1 MDILDD
7 LEFRGLIYQKSN
19 LEGLRKEMNKGKI
32 SLYCGFD
39 PTADSLHIGHL
50 LPVLVLKRFQD
61 AGHQPIALVGGGTGL
76 IGDPSGKKEERDL
89 NSHEIVENWSTALKN
104 QLEQFLDFKNKDNS
118 ALIANNYDW
127 LGEIKVIDF
136 LRDIGK
142 YFTVPYMLAKESVK
156 LRLDDAMLEKK
167 SAISV
172 PISDKSEILQSE
184 SGISFTE
191 FNYMVLQAYD
201 FLNLFEK
208 YDCKLQIG
216 GSDQW
221 GNITAGI
228 DLIKK
233 KAWEEVYGL
242 TVPLVSK
249 ADGTKFGK
257 TETGTIWLDAKK
269 TTPYQFYQF
278 WINADDKDVI
288 QYLKYFTF
296 LSKEEIENL
305 EKEVQKNPEKREAQK
320 VLANKVTS
328 LVHGE
333 KIAKFAKKISQKLFY
348 DDIQDFSEEEL
359 QMVFE
364 NIEIISF
371 QDIKEINLI
380 DLLID
385 AKACS
390 SKRQAREDIQNG
402 IIFINGNSYKDIQQI
417 IKKSD
422 CFYNKYLVIKKG
434 KKNYY
439 FALWK

>member
-7 LEFRGLIYQKSN
+7 LKFRGLINQASN
-19 LEGLRKEMNKGKI
+19 LEGLRKEMNKGRT

-50 LPVLVLKRFQD
+50 LPILTLKRFQG

-76 IGDPSGKKEERDL
+76 IGDPSGKKEERTL
-89 NSHEIVENWSTALKN
+89 NPDEVVEKWSNALKT
-104 QLEQFLDFKNKDNS
+104 QLAQFLDFKRKDNP
-118 ALIANNYDW
+118 ALIVNNYDW
-127 LGEIKVIDF
+127 LGKIKAIDF

-142 YFTVPYMLAKESVK
+142 YFTVSYMLAKESVK
-156 LRLDDAMLEKK
+156 ARL
-167 SAISV
+167 
-172 PISDKSEILQSE
+172 E

-201 FLNLFEK
+201 FLNLFKK

-233 KAWEEVYGL
+233 KTEKEVYGL
-242 TVPLVSK
+242 TLPLASK

-278 WINADDKDVI
+278 WVNTGDRDVV

-296 LSKEEIENL
+296 LSKQEIESL
-305 EKEVQKNPEKREAQK
+305 EKKVKKNPEKREAQK
-320 VLANKVTS
+320 ILANKVTS
-328 LVHGE
+328 LVHDE
-333 KIAKFAKKISQKLFY
+333 KTAQFVEKISQKLFY
-348 DDIQDFSEEEL
+348 NNIKDFSEKEL
-359 QMVFE
+359 QMIFE

-371 QDIKEINLI
+371 KNIKEINLI
-380 DLLID
+380 DLLTNM
-385 AKACS
+385 KVCS
-390 SKRQAREDIQNG
+390 SKRQAREDIQNK
-402 IIFINGNSYKDIQQI
+402 IIFINGRLYDDAQQI

-422 CFYNKYLVIKKG
+422 CLYNKYLIIKKG

>member
-7 LEFRGLIYQKSN
+7 LKFRGLINQASN

-50 LPVLVLKRFQD
+50 VPILTLKRFRN

-76 IGDPSGKKEERDL
+76 IGDPGGKKEERTL
-89 NSHEIVENWSTALKN
+89 NPDEVVKKWSNALKT
-104 QLEQFLDFKNKDNS
+104 QLEQFLDFKSKNNP
-118 ALIANNYDW
+118 ALMVNNYDW
-127 LGEIKVIDF
+127 LGQIKAIDF

-142 YFTVPYMLAKESVK
+142 YFTISYMLAKESVK
-156 LRLDDAMLEKK
+156 ARL
-167 SAISV
+167 
-172 PISDKSEILQSE
+172 E

-208 YDCKLQIG
+208 YNCKLQIG

-233 KAWEEVYGL
+233 KAGEEVYGL
-242 TVPLVSK
+242 TVPLASK

-278 WINADDKDVI
+278 WINTDDRDVI

-305 EKEVQKNPEKREAQK
+305 EKKVQKNPEERESQK

-333 KIAKFAKKISQKLFY
+333 KIAKFAEKISQKLFY
-348 DDIQDFSEEEL
+348 NDIQDFSEKEL

-371 QDIKEINLI
+371 QNTKEINLI

-385 AKACS
+385 AKVCS
-390 SKRQAREDIQNG
+390 SKRQAREDVQNG

-417 IKKSD
+417 IKKSGCLYD
-422 CFYNKYLVIKKG
+422 KYLVIKKG

-439 FALWK
+439 FTLWK

>member
-7 LEFRGLIYQKSN
+7 LKFRGLINQVSN
-19 LEGLRKEMNKGKI
+19 LDGLRKEMNEGKI

-50 LPVLVLKRFQD
+50 LPILTLKRLQE

-76 IGDPSGKKEERDL
+76 IGDPSGKKEERVL
-89 NSHEIVENWSTALKN
+89 NPDEVVEKWSNVLKT
-104 QLEQFLDFKNKDNS
+104 QLEQFLDFKSKDNP
-118 ALIANNYDW
+118 ALMSNNYDW
-127 LGEIKVIDF
+127 LGKIKAIDF

-142 YFTVPYMLAKESVK
+142 YFTVSYMLSKESVK
-156 LRLDDAMLEKK
+156 ARL
-167 SAISV
+167 
-172 PISDKSEILQSE
+172 E

-233 KAWEEVYGL
+233 KTEKEVYGL
-242 TVPLVSK
+242 TIPLISK

-257 TETGTIWLDAKK
+257 TETGTIWLDSKK

-278 WINADDKDVI
+278 WVNIGDRDVV
-288 QYLKYFTF
+288 QHLKYFTF
-296 LSKEEIENL
+296 LSKQEIESL
-305 EKEVQKNPEKREAQK
+305 EKEVRKNPEGREAQK

-333 KIAKFAKKISQKLFY
+333 KIAMFTEKISQKLFY
-348 DDIQDFSEEEL
+348 NDIKDFSEKEL

-371 QDIKEINLI
+371 QNMKEINLI
-380 DLLID
+380 NLLID
-385 AKACS
+385 VKVCS
-390 SKRQAREDIQNG
+390 SKRQAREDVQNG

-422 CFYNKYLVIKKG
+422 CLYDKYLVIKKG

-439 FALWK
+439 FTLWK

>member
-7 LEFRGLIYQKSN
+7 LKFRGLINQASN
-19 LEGLRKEMNKGKI
+19 LDGLRKEINKGKI

-39 PTADSLHIGHL
+39 PTADSLHIGN
-50 LPVLVLKRFQD
+50 LVPILTLKRLQI

-76 IGDPSGKKEERDL
+76 IGDPSGKKEERVL
-89 NSHEIVENWSTALKN
+89 NPDEVVEKWSNACKT
-104 QLEQFLDFKNKDNS
+104 QLEQFLDFKSKDNP
-118 ALIANNYDW
+118 ALMANNYDW
-127 LGEIKVIDF
+127 LGKIKAIDF

-142 YFTVPYMLAKESVK
+142 YFTVSYMLAKESVK
-156 LRLDDAMLEKK
+156 ARL
-167 SAISV
+167 
-172 PISDKSEILQSE
+172 E

-208 YDCKLQIG
+208 YNCKLQIG

-233 KAWEEVYGL
+233 KEGGEVYGL

-257 TETGTIWLDAKK
+257 TETGTIWLDSKK

-305 EKEVQKNPEKREAQK
+305 EKKVQKNPEERESQK

-333 KIAKFAKKISQKLFY
+333 KISEFAEKISQKLFY
-348 DDIQDFSEEEL
+348 
-359 QMVFE
+359 
-364 NIEIISF
+364 
-371 QDIKEINLI
+371 
-380 DLLID
+380 
-385 AKACS
+385 
-390 SKRQAREDIQNG
+390 
-402 IIFINGNSYKDIQQI
+402 
-417 IKKSD
+417 
-422 CFYNKYLVIKKG
+422 
-434 KKNYY
+434 
-439 FALWK
+439 

>member
-7 LEFRGLIYQKSN
+7 LKFRGLINQASN

-50 LPVLVLKRFQD
+50 VPILTLKRFRN

-76 IGDPSGKKEERDL
+76 IGDPGGKKEERTL
-89 NSHEIVENWSTALKN
+89 NPDEVVKKWSNALKT
-104 QLEQFLDFKNKDNS
+104 QLEQFLDFKSKNNP
-118 ALIANNYDW
+118 ALMVNNYDW
-127 LGEIKVIDF
+127 LGQIKAIDF

-142 YFTVPYMLAKESVK
+142 YFTISYMLAKESVK
-156 LRLDDAMLEKK
+156 ARL
-167 SAISV
+167 
-172 PISDKSEILQSE
+172 E

-208 YDCKLQIG
+208 YNCKLQIG

-233 KAWEEVYGL
+233 KAGEEVYGL
-242 TVPLVSK
+242 TVPLASK

-278 WINADDKDVI
+278 WINTDDMDVI

-296 LSKEEIENL
+296 LSKQEIEN
-305 EKEVQKNPEKREAQK
+305 
-320 VLANKVTS
+320 
-328 LVHGE
+328 
-333 KIAKFAKKISQKLFY
+333 
-348 DDIQDFSEEEL
+348 
-359 QMVFE
+359 
-364 NIEIISF
+364 
-371 QDIKEINLI
+371 
-380 DLLID
+380 
-385 AKACS
+385 
-390 SKRQAREDIQNG
+390 
-402 IIFINGNSYKDIQQI
+402 
-417 IKKSD
+417 
-422 CFYNKYLVIKKG
+422 
-434 KKNYY
+434 
-439 FALWK
+439 